1 MESDLDFVPVLE
13 SLRKSKHVRFKDAL
27 EESLK
32 RTLHDEEEVQTQK
45 ARVRIYNEF
54 CFYFNSG
61 KPNKE
66 TTK

>member
-45 ARVRIYNEF
+45 ARVRICSEF
-54 CFYFNSG
+54 CLFFKTF

-66 TTK
+66 TP